1 VHVDEH
7 ISTVVLTE
15 VSIVASQEFS
25 DDLKTDGRLAARVAA
40 AADREFDYLRSRAV
54 QSAKGMPAVRV
65 ASFLAALVRTRARR
79 RGLIQLT
86 GWTAH
91 R

>member
-1 VHVDEH
+1 
-7 ISTVVLTE
+7 
-15 VSIVASQEFS
+15 
-25 DDLKTDGRLAARVAA
+25 LAARVAA

-65 ASFLAALVRTRARR
+65 ASFLAALVRTSARR

-86 GWTAH
+86 PAGLSIADIDLLEGLFD
-91 R
+91 